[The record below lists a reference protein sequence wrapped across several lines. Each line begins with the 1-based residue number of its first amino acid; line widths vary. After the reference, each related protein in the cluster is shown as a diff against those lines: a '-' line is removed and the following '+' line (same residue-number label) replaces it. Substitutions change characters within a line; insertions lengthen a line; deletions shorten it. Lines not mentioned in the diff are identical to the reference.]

1 MVKPLT
7 KRQRTRTALIAAAQ
21 ALIEEGGLS
30 AVTLDAV
37 AARVGVTKGAI
48 YSSFR
53 GKAELVWAAAEPLRP
68 GLDPPILAGQPIEQ
82 ARVTARALMALLPTA
97 GRQAEFMAE
106 LQAQVRADPEL
117 RARQAAQQHALF
129 DLMAERLQ
137 AGFGDLLVLPPRTV
151 GLTIQA
157 LILGFIAQWE
167 RTPEEVTED
176 VVTAAFEAL
185 ARGATRQPN

>member
-53 GKAELVWAAAEPLRP
+53 GKAELVCPSSIAYGPNGMPPDIP
-68 GLDPPILAGQPIEQ
+68 G
-82 ARVTARALMALLPTA
+82 
-97 GRQAEFMAE
+97 
-106 LQAQVRADPEL
+106 
-117 RARQAAQQHALF
+117 
-129 DLMAERLQ
+129 
-137 AGFGDLLVLPPRTV
+137 
-151 GLTIQA
+151 
-157 LILGFIAQWE
+157 
-167 RTPEEVTED
+167 
-176 VVTAAFEAL
+176 
-185 ARGATRQPN
+185 GATLVFEIELLGIGG